1 MKTTNSS
8 NVIFKIQISNPP
20 PLHNLSFFA
29 VSHLF
34 LLFSL
39 STRHP
44 SASLYPNTNP
54 NLSLDP
60 LPPLRLQSP
69 TIWFVFRNTC
79 RDTDNLTSDGSPVH
93 RLIDQHSV
101 DYCLWADLIG
111 PESVRLLKTLETECS
126 RKVYV
131 IDVIGAIP
139 DELWSLTYLTNF
151 YGIWVKII

>member
-1 MKTTNSS
+1 MLSS
-8 NVIFKIQISNPP
+8 RSRSPILLLFTIC
-20 PLHNLSFFA
+20 LFA

-101 DYCLWADLIG
+101 DYWHSV
-111 PESVRLLKTLETECS
+111 ESVRLLKTLETECS
-126 RKVYV
+126 RYAFFSPP
-131 IDVIGAIP
+131 IILIF
-139 DELWSLTYLTNF
+139 NF
-151 YGIWVKII
+151 GNK